1 MTMTRTNVYS
11 VNGLLSLFFSYHQKE
26 KEPLM
31 EDATAAIRFVH
42 AAAPAV
48 YGAVNVTV
56 RSSHVTIKPS

>member
-1 MTMTRTNVYS
+1 MMTRTNVHS

-42 AAAPAV
+42 AAAQQFT
-48 YGAVNVTV
+48 GQ
-56 RSSHVTIKPS
+56 